1 MTYKR
6 NQVEEAVWR
15 FISRDAAGRELTT
28 TFRTRVKRLMELD
41 RSSDDGIDFA
51 FQEGGLTGRGNEASF
66 SEFNVF
72 CVAAGMVL
80 QNAGF
85 KQGEVVQLMR
95 HARWVF
101 NEAWHSVWGDGSE
114 GERRKSLPHRQRLVA
129 SDRPDLPA
137 FEMDGIRYADRA
149 IYILLNHV
157 EAVDATA
164 GTSTSKPALLTP
176 LVVKGGDAL
185 LSILRERMWAHPGHF
200 ILEASVMAER
210 IRTFLKSSEPRRRGP
225 GS

>member
-15 FISRDAAGRELTT
+15 FISRDAAGREPSV

-41 RSSDDGIDFA
+41 RSAADGNEFA
-51 FQEGGLTGRGNEASF
+51 FQDGGLTGRGNEAWF

-80 QNAGF
+80 LNAGF

-95 HARWVF
+95 HARSKF
-101 NEAWHSVWGDGSE
+101 NEAWNSVWEDGSE
-114 GERRKSLPHRQRLVA
+114 DGSLNHLPFRQRLVA

-137 FEMDGIRYADRA
+137 YESDGIHYADRA

-157 EAVDATA
+157 EAVEATA
-164 GTSTSKPALLTP
+164 GTPTSKPALLTP
-176 LVVKGGDAL
+176 EVVIGGDAL

-200 ILEASVMAER
+200 ILVLVL
-210 IRTFLKSSEPRRRGP
+210 TQP
-225 GS
+225 GIIH